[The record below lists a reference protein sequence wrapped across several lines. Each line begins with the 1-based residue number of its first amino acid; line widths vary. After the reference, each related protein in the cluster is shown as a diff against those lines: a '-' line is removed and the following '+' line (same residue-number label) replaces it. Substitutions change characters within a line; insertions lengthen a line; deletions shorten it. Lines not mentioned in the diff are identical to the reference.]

1 VESPG
6 SSILSALGGG
16 SGVDFTG
23 LARDLSEASYGLR
36 RKQVEQRRDLLE
48 AKVSASARLRGSL
61 LELSSA
67 LGSRLRGGDL
77 APRATTSSAVATV
90 TVEPGSDPRG
100 SYTLEVGQL
109 ARGQVLASR
118 SFTEP
123 EAVPGE
129 GTLRIRLG
137 VVEGEVFTAN
147 DAAPAIE
154 IEVPP
159 EATLDTI
166 AKAIT
171 AQGGGAVSA
180 YVAQGSGG
188 AQLVMKGRDGEAN
201 GFVVEVDADP
211 LAGATSLS
219 DLAWHPAGGSGRLH
233 QDARDALFALDG
245 VEMRNSENR
254 VTGLPEGMVLQ
265 LNAAGPDAR
274 TNVRFSR
281 DEGAVREVMADLVA
295 ALNEIA
301 TTLGED
307 AAAKGGVLATD
318 PGARELKRDLARLGT
333 EVVMPNA
340 ADGEPRTLAD
350 LGLSLNR
357 DGTFRLDTARLDS
370 ALAENGAGVA
380 AMFTT
385 GLFGVFAT
393 IDRLVRSNTAGS
405 DTGTLGGS
413 VARYENRIERS
424 DEKLAAIADAQ
435 ERLRMRLTRE
445 LVAAEQ
451 RIAGS
456 QSTLSFLQSQIAIW
470 NERD

>member
-1 VESPG
+1 
-6 SSILSALGGG
+6 
-16 SGVDFTG
+16 
-23 LARDLSEASYGLR
+23 
-36 RKQVEQRRDLLE
+36 
-48 AKVSASARLRGSL
+48 
-61 LELSSA
+61 
-67 LGSRLRGGDL
+67 
-77 APRATTSSAVATV
+77 
-90 TVEPGSDPRG
+90 
-100 SYTLEVGQL
+100 
-109 ARGQVLASR
+109 
-118 SFTEP
+118 
-123 EAVPGE
+123 
-129 GTLRIRLG
+129 
-137 VVEGEVFTAN
+137 
-147 DAAPAIE
+147 
-154 IEVPP
+154 
-159 EATLDTI
+159 
-166 AKAIT
+166 
-171 AQGGGAVSA
+171 
-180 YVAQGSGG
+180 
-188 AQLVMKGRDGEAN
+188 
-201 GFVVEVDADP
+201 
-211 LAGATSLS
+211 
-219 DLAWHPAGGSGRLH
+219 
-233 QDARDALFALDG
+233 
-245 VEMRNSENR
+245 MRNSENR